1 MLIASPSTVGW
12 SCGQRR
18 ASRPIGVEWFVV
30 DRGEDDIELAAK
42 AYRDAMA
49 AVERAEARAKAL
61 VVETAGR
68 REPEG
73 SLRLPCA
80 KVDGRKA
87 RPQAAG
93 GMITARV
100 VVARERRDHNV
111 AARVR

>member
-1 MLIASPSTVGW
+1 VLIASPSTVGW

-42 AYRDAMA
+42 AYRDAKA
-49 AVERAEARAKAL
+49 AVEARAKAL

-73 SLRLPCA
+73 SLRLRSA

-93 GMITARV
+93 GLITARV